1 MGRRRPSR
9 KLVGSHLAQ
18 GQEEGP
24 GGGVGG
30 SERGRGFWLHLDF
43 PWMGMTFSAPCTSPS
58 VACLLSPFHL
68 CIFSPTQQSALL
80 TVGSQ
85 CIFTDLVKGWVN
97 KAQLYN
103 SSQRNPRMLT
113 DHAAKLLGD
122 VFLAD
127 SVDVGHYGG
136 IIWRRG
142 SDVAN
147 AFAYENTSCCRA
159 IGMSNKDGAILALW
173 QMGFLKEKKKYNF
186 NPLALL
192 QPCSNICR
200 RPVAFPPW

>member
-1 MGRRRPSR
+1 MGLLASSAFPLDGNDLLCSLHISVCSVPTVSFPS
-9 KLVGSHLAQ
+9 
-18 GQEEGP
+18 
-24 GGGVGG
+24 
-30 SERGRGFWLHLDF
+30 F
-43 PWMGMTFSAPCTSPS
+43 
-58 VACLLSPFHL
+58 
-68 CIFSPTQQSALL
+68 IFSPTQQSALL

-127 SVDVGHYGG
+127 SVNVGHYGG
-136 IIWRRG
+136 IIWKRG

-147 AFAYENTSCCRA
+147 PFAYENTSCCRA
-159 IGMSNKDGAILALW
+159 ISMSNKDGAILALW
-173 QMGFLKEKKKYNF
+173 QMEFLKEKKKYNF

-200 RPVAFPPW
+200 RPVAFLPW